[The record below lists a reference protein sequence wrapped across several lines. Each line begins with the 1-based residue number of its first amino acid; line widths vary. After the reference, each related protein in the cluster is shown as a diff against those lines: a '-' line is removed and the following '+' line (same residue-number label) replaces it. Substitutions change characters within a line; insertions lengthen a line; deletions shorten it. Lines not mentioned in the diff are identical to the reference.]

1 MPVMTFANTKG
12 GAGKT
17 TALLIVASEL
27 VSRGHKVTIVDADP
41 RGWISRW
48 NDISPADPL
57 LTVCYDVD
65 ESLIEAVVAKA
76 RKQSDYVLIDLASSH
91 DALLA
96 KAVGLADHVLIPVQ
110 GCAMDAAGGAEVLD
124 LLNEL
129 QTRCNVEIAHSVVLS
144 RVNAAVTTR
153 ALHAARVF
161 LQNRAIPVLE
171 TPIVERA
178 AYRDVFDKGGFLHML
193 NQSDVSNLAKAIE
206 NGRALTDEV
215 LKRLPQKKTKPRSTA
230 KQVSAAKAA

>member
-65 ESLIEAVVAKA
+65 ENLIEPVVAKA
-76 RKQSDYVLIDLASSH
+76 KKQSDYVLIDLASSH

-96 KAVGLADHVLIPVQ
+96 KAIGLADHVLIPVQ

-153 ALHAARVF
+153 ALHAARTF
-161 LQNRAIPVLE
+161 LQNRSIPVLE

-206 NGRALTDEV
+206 NGRVLTDEV
-215 LKRLPQKKTKPRSTA
+215 LKRLPQKKSRSRASA
-230 KQVSAAKAA
+230 KQATTRKAA

>member
-206 NGRALTDEV
+206 NGRVLTDEV
-215 LKRLPQKKTKPRSTA
+215 LKRLPQKKTKSRSTT
-230 KQVSAAKAA
+230 KQTNARKAA